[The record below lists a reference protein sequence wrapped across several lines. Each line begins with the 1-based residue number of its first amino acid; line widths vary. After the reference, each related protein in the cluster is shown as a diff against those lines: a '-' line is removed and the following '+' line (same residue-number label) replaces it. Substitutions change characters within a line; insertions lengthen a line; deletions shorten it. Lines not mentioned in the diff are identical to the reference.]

1 MPIMFVD
8 LIIIFVTYLSAA
20 ETGQAYDSHG
30 LFNDE
35 ETMQLLTRAQTM
47 TVPVQGE
54 VAAFGEEGMELGLV
68 ELS

>member
-35 ETMQLLTRAQTM
+35 ETMQLLNLAL
-47 TVPVQGE
+47 PVGH
-54 VAAFGEEGMELGLV
+54 VVHAPHG
-68 ELS
+68 S